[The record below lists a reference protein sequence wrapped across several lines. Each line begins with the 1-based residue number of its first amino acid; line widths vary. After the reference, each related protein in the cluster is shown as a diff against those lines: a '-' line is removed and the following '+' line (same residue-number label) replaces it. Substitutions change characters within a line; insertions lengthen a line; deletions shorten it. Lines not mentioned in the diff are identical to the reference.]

1 MLCRGHCLGF
11 TLLLPRSKLE
21 LFVFL
26 DGMFTKPQPPSWQW
40 YYPYH
45 FAPFASDFVD
55 VEHMDIKFTLGQPF
69 KPFEQLMSV
78 FPAARFA
85 LLPKTLFSR
94 ADASRSR
101 HLIPPVFHDL
111 MTNSES
117 PIIDF
122 YPTSF
127 EIDMNGK
134 KMSWQGVALLPF
146 IDERRL
152 LEAMHP
158 RYPKLTDIEMR
169 RNQRGE
175 DVLFVSDDHPLY
187 PSLEALYGKKRS
199 QQVGNVLSLLFA
211 LFCGYSYHP
220 SPFQWTTIRVRA

>member
-1 MLCRGHCLGF
+1 
-11 TLLLPRSKLE
+11 
-21 LFVFL
+21 
-26 DGMFTKPQPPSWQW
+26 
-40 YYPYH
+40 
-45 FAPFASDFVD
+45 
-55 VEHMDIKFTLGQPF
+55 MDIKFTLGQPF

-85 LLPKTLFSR
+85 LLPETLFSR
-94 ADASRSR
+94 ADASHSR
-101 HLIPPVFHDL
+101 HLIPPLFHDL
-111 MTNSES
+111 MTDSES

-152 LEAMHP
+152 LEAMQP
-158 RYPKLTDIEMR
+158 RYPKLTDIEAK

-187 PSLEALYGKKRS
+187 PSFEALYGKKRS
-199 QQVGNVLSLLFA
+199 QQVRNMPSPLFVS
-211 LFCGYSYHP
+211 FRDYSYHP
-220 SPFQWTTIRVRA
+220 RPSQWTTARVRA